1 LEDLRMTG
9 LLVLALFGLWIWAV
23 FKLSRWIGGQVR
35 GGRWRWPIT
44 ALVFAALLPLPML
57 DELIARP
64 QIEALCREGAVFKI
78 DEQKI
83 KGQRVKYSA
92 EPSNADVPGTAVPVT
107 YTKSVWRGD
116 QTGEELASEVS
127 YTVTGGVLVRGIG
140 FSESNSPMFVRS
152 GCAPAVNVYEEAKR
166 LNFEIVN

>member
-23 FKLSRWIGGQVR
+23 FKFSRWIGGQVQ

-44 ALVFAALLPLPML
+44 ALVFGTLLPLPVI

-64 QIEALCREGAVFKI
+64 QVEALCREGAVLNI

-92 EPSNADVPGTAVPVT
+92 EPLNARVPGTAVPVT
-107 YTKSVWRGD
+107 YTKSLWRSE
-116 QTGEELASEVS
+116 QTGDELASRGS
-127 YTVTGGVLVRGIG
+127 YTVTGGVLVRAVG

-152 GCAPAVNVYEEAKR
+152 HCAPAVNVYEEAKR